1 MGERKTAS
9 YKIIKDAGGNRY
21 MFFCDLSGALV
32 CTTKPYKA
40 DTPEAELLLAW
51 KKEGKQHFNICHKC
65 GKLVLDA
72 MFNPKVHECVRCAPF
87 EAESKYCKNYGKKI
101 VEPVRDCP
109 ACGKPL
115 YYEGRT
121 K

>member
-1 MGERKTAS
+1 MGEKKTAS

-51 KKEGKQHFNICHKC
+51 EKEGKQHFNICHKC
-65 GKLVLDA
+65 EKLVLDA
-72 MFNPKVHECVRCAPF
+72 MFNPEVHECVRCAPF
-87 EAESKYCKNYGKKI
+87 EAESKYCKNCGKKI